1 MTISQLLERLEKKRD
16 ALDVAI
22 LEIRQASAAT
32 STKKKAASI
41 IKSIRSAKRKPMKY
55 KKGKHWTQTPE
66 GREILRQRQLKFWKG
81 KK

>member
-1 MTISQLLERLEKKRD
+1 MTIQQLLERLEKKRD

-22 LEIRQASAAT
+22 SEIRQASAAT

-41 IKSIRSAKRKPMKY
+41 IRSVQRKPMKY